1 MATDPRYHIL
11 DMIDGITVTK
21 DDGATAASVLYI
33 YEGSQEDLYNVFFDD
48 DYDMVVT
55 VGIADSEV
63 ASGDKREIQD
73 DPIHFT
79 GSHKVTVTALDK
91 FDLLGTKIC
100 TATKLQHKMND
111 QLKTTIGAAA
121 QQVGYTVKIQNMR
134 PEGGRSNRKIGGLYF
149 WIRAYRIEYF
159 EINP

>member
-21 DDGATAASVLYI
+21 DNGVNNASILYI

-48 DYDMVVT
+48 DYDVVVT

-63 ASGDKREIQD
+63 ASGDQREIQD
-73 DPIHFT
+73 APVHFT

-91 FDLLGTKIC
+91 FDVLGNKVC
-100 TATKLQHKMND
+100 TATKMND
-111 QLKTTIGAAA
+111 QLKTTIAAAA

-134 PEGGRSNRKIGGLYF
+134 PEGGRARRKIGGLYF